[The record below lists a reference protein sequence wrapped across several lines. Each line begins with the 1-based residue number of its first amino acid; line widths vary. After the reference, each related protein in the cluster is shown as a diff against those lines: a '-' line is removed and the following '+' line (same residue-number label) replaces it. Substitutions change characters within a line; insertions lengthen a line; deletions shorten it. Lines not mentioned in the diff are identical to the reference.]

1 MFKLFV
7 RLIDDERGATA
18 IEYGLIIALMA
29 VVILTA
35 LTAFSNTSTGVF
47 NAAMAS
53 IAAAMGGGS

>member
-1 MFKLFV
+1 MFKLFD
-7 RLIDDERGATA
+7 RLIKDECGATA

-47 NAAMAS
+47 NNAMAS
-53 IAAAMGGGS
+53 LGAAIGGGS